1 MKYVT
6 KPVQIEA
13 VRMGLEAF
21 EETPEWLSQLLK
33 SGYVSYTNC
42 IGTNFMRN
50 GFIIQRQDG
59 IVRGKIGDYIVN
71 DPFRGFLCCS
81 GNYFDMYY
89 EQNKEED

>member
-50 GFIIQRQDG
+50 GFLIQRQDG
-59 IVRGKIGDYIVN
+59 RIRGKIGDYIVN
-71 DPFRGFLCCS
+71 DPFRGFLVCD
-81 GNYFDMYY
+81 GNIFGTYY
-89 EQNKEED
+89 NKMEEE